1 MSNLSEL
8 REQIQDDIIACVDG
22 YSFMEKGDL
31 QSLTD
36 NLCQIVVDRI
46 NERLEPTGWDM
57 LDEVI
62 IEKAKKW
69 DEHVSNLAEHGGV

>member
-36 NLCQIVVDRI
+36 NLCQIVVNKF
-46 NERLEPTGWDM
+46 NERIEGEVE
-57 LDEVI
+57 DEVLI
-62 IEKAKKW
+62 KARKW

>member
-36 NLCQIVVDRI
+36 NLCQIVVNKF
-46 NERLEPTGWDM
+46 NERIEGEVE
-57 LDEVI
+57 DEVLI
-62 IEKAKKW
+62 KARKW
-69 DEHVSNLAEHGGV
+69 DEHVRNLAEHGGV

>member
-1 MSNLSEL
+1 MSSLSEL

-36 NLCQIVVDRI
+36 NLCQIVVNKF
-46 NERLEPTGWDM
+46 NERIEGEVA
-57 LDEVI
+57 DEVLI
-62 IEKAKKW
+62 KAKKW